1 MMKVA
6 LIQFNAS
13 ADKTANIAKAVDVAK
28 QAIQAKAKLIV
39 FPEVFSFRGNMRD
52 TAIRKE
58 ASEKLTG
65 PTVQTFA
72 TMARAHKVWIILGSI
87 LEKGMGNKVY
97 NTTVV
102 LNPQGNIEQKYRK
115 IHLFDARIDGTI
127 IKEADC
133 FLAGRRDAIV
143 GINGFQTGLSIC
155 YDLRFGEFYAK
166 YRQKKVDLICVPSCF
181 TYKTG
186 QAHWE
191 VLVRARAIENLAY
204 VLAPNQVGPDSRG
217 VMAYGSSMIVS
228 PWGEII
234 ARGSTDKEEIVFG
247 DIDHHSIKDA
257 RDRLPGIVG

>member
-6 LIQFNAS
+6 LIQCNAS
-13 ADKTANIAKAVDVAK
+13 ADKTANVAKAVAAVS
-28 QAIQAKAKLIV
+28 QAVQAKAKLIV
-39 FPEVFSFRGNMRD
+39 FPEIFSFRGNVRD
-52 TAIRKE
+52 AKIRQE
-58 ASEKLTG
+58 ASETLTG

-72 TMARAHKVWIILGSI
+72 TMARAHKVWIMLGSI
-87 LEKGMGNKVY
+87 LEKGSRDKVY

-133 FLAGRRDAIV
+133 FLPGRREAIV
-143 GINGFQTGLSIC
+143 NINGFQAGLSIC

-166 YRQKKVDLICVPSCF
+166 YRAKKVDFICAPSCF

-204 VLAPNQVGPDSRG
+204 VIAPNQVGPDSRG
-217 VMAYGSSMIVS
+217 IMAYGSSMIVS
-228 PWGEII
+228 PWGEIL

-247 DIDHHSIKDA
+247 DVDHHSIKDA